1 MNEGRLIFPEMKVDK
16 ALFPIHSN
24 DMNNAMVLL
33 QPEQAEGAKG
43 KNVIIGEERQK
54 TSCNT
59 QKKNTT
65 IL

>member
-54 TSCNT
+54 NVV
-59 QKKNTT
+59 
-65 IL
+65 